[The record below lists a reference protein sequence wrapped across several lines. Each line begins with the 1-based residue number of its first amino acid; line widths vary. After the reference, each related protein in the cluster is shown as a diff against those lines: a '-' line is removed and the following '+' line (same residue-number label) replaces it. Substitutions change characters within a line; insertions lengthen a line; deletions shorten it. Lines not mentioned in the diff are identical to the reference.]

1 MNPIENI
8 LSIVLMVALG
18 YFLKRKDIV
27 NTSDV
32 EVLNKLV
39 MNLFLPSLVFLA
51 IFNADSSY
59 FLNLSLLPLFNIAI
73 GIIMGVI
80 SFVIFNKILGYDLKK
95 TLSVVVVCAIM
106 NTAFLG
112 FPVTLGTYG
121 QIGLLNAVF
130 FDMGTSIMFILLSLL
145 FINIFGGS
153 LKDTIID
160 VLKFPVLIALI
171 LGIIAN
177 LINLNLDFLV
187 VDVLS
192 YLSAAAIPVIMIA
205 LGISLNFKTIKTN
218 SYIASYTIL
227 SKLIIAPIIALII
240 IITLNT
246 TGLLNIGELTKNIIL
261 LESAM
266 PSAMLAL
273 TLAIEYDLDFNLTAA
288 CVFSTTIVSLITL
301 PIIIS
306 II

>member
-32 EVLNKLV
+32 EALNKLV

-240 IITLNT
+240 IITLKT
-246 TGLLNIGELTKNIIL
+246 TGLLNIGELSKNIIL

>member
-192 YLSAAAIPVIMIA
+192 YLSSAAIPVIMIA

>member
-153 LKDTIID
+153 LKDTIMD

-246 TGLLNIGELTKNIIL
+246 TGLLNIGELSKNIIL